1 MKPVK
6 PGFPLCDVHSLPIS
20 VKANVRAANVMPEL
34 KQTAHARV
42 ASAWDDMNRTIMIM
56 AGETGGH
63 SFGFGRVPGGQAA
76 ARLTSTGCRLACT
89 EDVAA
94 YLEAIG

>member
-1 MKPVK
+1 MTLVA
-6 PGFPLCDVHSLPIS
+6 PGLPLRDVRSLPIS

-34 KQTAHARV
+34 EQVAHARV
-42 ASAWDDMNRTIMIM
+42 ASTWDDMNRTILIM
-56 AGETGGH
+56 AGGTGEH
-63 SFGFGRVPGGQAA
+63 IFGFGRVPGGQAA
-76 ARLTSTGCRLACT
+76 ARLTGTGCRLACT